1 MNPQVVVPYWQD
13 RSPEDGILFVRTKGI
28 LTTMVRATLVA
39 VGLIVMAIS
48 MPIQSTFGTI
58 RTLELIVYPDGTT
71 HISSEISADPLEP
84 DFAVK
89 LFGTIIDNFV
99 AQDENGFLLSANIEE
114 DSALVETLGS
124 STISVNYDIQDLVSK
139 EGRIWSFKIDSPVE
153 YSLLMPS
160 NIVIV
165 GMSTYP
171 LNMQMINERS
181 QLLLPSGPVEINYFF
196 GVSQIPQTPTP
207 NPEQNSD
214 NSIYFIGGGIAAA
227 GAIAA
232 VFMKRSKGTTI
243 KKITETI
250 VKQEQITEKSLDVE
264 TIFELRPELRDDDK
278 QLVSFISANG
288 GQAYESELRKKF
300 LQPRTTMWRAVK
312 RLERYGIVEIDKKE
326 FELGSTEIESLIK
339 ASKDENIPAARE
351 HFLSAMKIFNEIIQ
365 QISER
370 TSTSETALS
379 ASQPAEAPRIS
390 NEIDRSERYIDQLK
404 GISDKNGFEIDFS
417 HAYEL
422 IDIARNQLGEGNS
435 KAANSTIE
443 VIKRSISELNETLR
457 EKTRQYTTDRAKT
470 LAEKYLEDLDIL
482 IAEAEEVG
490 VSQETLAKLVEIKEH
505 LNSASDSSDVEQII
519 NELRY
524 LISVKQDFEDTKI
537 ERLKS
542 RANQLES
549 KIVQLKL
556 GI

>member
-1 MNPQVVVPYWQD
+1 MNPQMVVPYWQD

-28 LTTMVRATLVA
+28 LTTMVRAPLVA

-48 MPIQSTFGTI
+48 MPIQSTFGSI

-71 HISSEISADPLEP
+71 HVSSEISADPLEP

-89 LFGTIIDNFV
+89 LFGPTIDNFV

-232 VFMKRSKGTTI
+232 VFMKRSKGTAT

-250 VKQEQITEKSLDVE
+250 VKQEQITEKSLDVA

-326 FELGSTEIESLIK
+326 LQNLVRLKKKLE
-339 ASKDENIPAARE
+339 DEN
-351 HFLSAMKIFNEIIQ
+351 
-365 QISER
+365 
-370 TSTSETALS
+370 
-379 ASQPAEAPRIS
+379 
-390 NEIDRSERYIDQLK
+390 
-404 GISDKNGFEIDFS
+404 
-417 HAYEL
+417 
-422 IDIARNQLGEGNS
+422 
-435 KAANSTIE
+435 
-443 VIKRSISELNETLR
+443 
-457 EKTRQYTTDRAKT
+457 
-470 LAEKYLEDLDIL
+470 
-482 IAEAEEVG
+482 
-490 VSQETLAKLVEIKEH
+490 
-505 LNSASDSSDVEQII
+505 
-519 NELRY
+519 
-524 LISVKQDFEDTKI
+524 
-537 ERLKS
+537 
-542 RANQLES
+542 
-549 KIVQLKL
+549 
-556 GI
+556 